1 MTDPAYRFPEPDR
14 KHLDAL
20 AHDVCGARLNGYGDQ
35 VRCDRENGHRGRHMH
50 ADRISW
56 PAA

>member
-20 AHDVCGARLNGYGDQ
+20 AHDVCGARLNGYAVDVLC
-35 VRCDRENGHRGRHMH
+35 VRSAGHKGRH
-50 ADRISW
+50 ANDYVSW
-56 PAA
+56 PAE

>member
-20 AHDVCGARLNGYGDQ
+20 AHDVCGARLNGYAVDVLC
-35 VRCDRENGHRGRHMH
+35 VRSAGHKGRH
-50 ADRISW
+50 ANDYVSW